1 MKAIKLFSMAVAAL
15 ILGACS
21 NEDND
26 IQQSAQTRTL
36 HFVATIAAPNSG
48 ASTRTT
54 YTEVTESTDPD
65 FGKIKVAW
73 EENDEIALLHNSKKE
88 VVKVKTVNSDGSATI
103 EGDITGA
110 SDGDDVRLVYPASG
124 INADGSVPA
133 TAQAQQ
139 LLQNGTLAY
148 IQNALDARMGTGKIS
163 VSGSNASLK
172 ENVTMASQM
181 AIWKLTLQDNAAT
194 PNALSVTTLK
204 LTVSS
209 TVGSIDVARASASPA
224 KSEWYISYPVAAI
237 AKGSITG
244 DLTIRATVGTETY
257 IYKKA
262 GGVSLT
268 AGKYYQSTVSMTKL
282 YPIAL
287 SAVTSDYIGSV
298 VTSDGYVYAKAADA
312 TAASKTAVAM
322 IAYVGDAGSAD
333 NSTGS
338 DAYRGLAL
346 ALENAGANV
355 KWCSEYGAIC
365 LTTQYNS
372 GQQTNDMS
380 GIDNTNDLITG
391 HAAPDDRTHPA
402 ASAARNYS
410 VARPTGTSAWFLPSA
425 GQWDKMV
432 NACKNVLGTNGNYTD
447 LRDGFSARGGT
458 NLLSAYYQTS
468 TENTAAKSFRYDF
481 STGNNGNID
490 YKDVSGGGYVRPAFA
505 F

>member
-48 ASTRTT
+48 AATRTT
-54 YTEVTESTDPD
+54 YTESGTT
-65 FGKIKVAW
+65 INVAW
-73 EENDEIALLHNSKKE
+73 RAKEDGVYDGDQIALLHDGIKD
-88 VVKVKTVNSDGSATI
+88 VVTVTAVDGSGNATI

-124 INADGSVPA
+124 INADGSVPS

-194 PNALSVTTLK
+194 PNALSATRLK
-204 LTVSS
+204 L
-209 TVGSIDVARASASPA
+209 TVGSIDVAAGTTSTAR
-224 KSEWYISYPVAAI
+224 SEWYISYPVAAI

-312 TAASKTAVAM
+312 TAASKTPVAM
-322 IAYVGDAGSAD
+322 IAYLD
-333 NSTGS
+333 NESNWTN
-338 DAYRGLAL
+338 GLAV
-346 ALENAGANV
+346 ALTDESNSNQ
-355 KWCSEYGAIC
+355 SGAITNC
-365 LTTQYNS
+365 SSKTAVDGNS
-372 GQQTNDMS
+372 W
-380 GIDNTNDLITG
+380 
-391 HAAPDDRTHPA
+391 R
-402 ASAARNYS
+402 
-410 VARPTGTSAWFLPSA
+410 LPSWEDWQNIFIA
-425 GQWDKMV
+425 V
-432 NACKNVLGTNGNYTD
+432 ICRLC
-447 LRDGFSARGGT
+447 R
-458 NLLSAYYQTS
+458 
-468 TENTAAKSFRYDF
+468 RY
-481 STGNNGNID
+481 
-490 YKDVSGGGYVRPAFA
+490 
-505 F
+505 